1 MFGKLVKHEFR
12 ATARIIPFVY
22 LVTIFLAVVHII
34 TTRFNLGVVSK
45 ISLVLMVIMCV
56 VQVAVTFILLIWR
69 YYKNNYS
76 SEAYLTHTL
85 PVHPSLL
92 LWSKYLVAFIWSLLS
107 ILVGI
112 AVVAAIVLTDLV
124 KTADKLGAVS
134 QGYRTI
140 LMETGMTN
148 HQTAL
153 WLIIIGLVVVTISLA
168 LAEMYFAITVGSL
181 SKMHSLGIGG
191 PILIYFAEYTALQI
205 INIIVVLFIPL
216 GVRISTAADGSLT
229 GAKMVFQN
237 MYSNLTSITQTG
249 ALAAG
254 QGEDLIIGIG
264 QYILLPLIA
273 IGLLFW
279 TARIITRR
287 TSLK

>member
-22 LVTIFLAVVHII
+22 LVTIFLALVHVI
-34 TTRFNLGVVSK
+34 TTQFNLGTVSK
-45 ISLVLMVIMCV
+45 ISLVLMIIMSV
-56 VQVAVTFILLIWR
+56 VQVAVTFVLLIWR

-76 SEAYLTHTL
+76 NEAYLTHTL

-92 LWSKYLVAFIWSLLS
+92 LWSKFLVAFIWSVIS
-107 ILVGI
+107 ILVGVAVAITI
-112 AVVAAIVLTDLV
+112 ALTDLV
-124 KTADKLGAVS
+124 TSSDKLGAVS
-134 QGYRTI
+134 EGYRVF
-140 LMETGMTN
+140 LMETGLTN
-148 HQTAL
+148 HQAVF
-153 WLIIIGLVVVTISLA
+153 WLIIIGLVIVMVSLA

-191 PILIYFAEYTALQI
+191 PILIYFAEYIALQI
-205 INIIVVLFIPL
+205 VNVIVVLFVPL
-216 GVRISTAADGSLT
+216 GVQLSTAADGSLT
-229 GAKMVFQN
+229 GAKLVFQN
-237 MYSNLTSITQTG
+237 MYSNLTLFTQTAG
-249 ALAAG
+249 STAG
-254 QGEDLIIGIG
+254 QGEDLVIGIG

-273 IGLLFW
+273 IGLLLW